1 MRKGCGEG
9 RRGAIRACAR
19 TACGSIA
26 RQGGRGDLLRLCG
39 VLFCLAALVLALVP
53 CIYAGAS
60 AAPEAQDVLAGY
72 KGKVLVLLLGMP
84 DCPGTRAAT
93 EFLNGYVKEKP
104 EGVEVLR
111 LDVATPEGKL
121 SGPEPGI
128 AIPRQV
134 DTSRQVA
141 QKLEFFY
148 YPTLYLID
156 RDGVVRFS
164 GGCDPEK
171 VKAMVKELAAEKPGA
186 EKKMFTPPLLP
197 VGKPMPAFT
206 ARTLAGEEKKLDD
219 LKGKKAT
226 LLLFGATSCPFS
238 NQALE
243 ALPQILKDYGEKG
256 VALAVVTRS
265 PATEETKKLHDQ
277 KAPGITVLADPE
289 DKIGMGLC
297 HVPAVPFFFVLDA
310 AGNVSARQPFT
321 DAGARAAL
329 DVALGLKPPQ
339 AAPATSGAG

>member
-1 MRKGCGEG
+1 MRKRCGG
-9 RRGAIRACAR
+9 DTRDAIRASVGNAW
-19 TACGSIA
+19 TSIA
-26 RQGGRGDLLRLCG
+26 GQGARRALMLLWRALVC
-39 VLFCLAALVLALVP
+39 CAALVLALVP

-60 AAPEAQDVLAGY
+60 AAQEAQDVLAGY

-104 EGVEVLR
+104 EGVEILR

-121 SGPEPGI
+121 SDPEPGI

-134 DTSRQVA
+134 DTGRRVA

-156 RDGVVRFS
+156 RDGVVRFAA
-164 GGCDPEK
+164 GCDPEK
-171 VKAMVKELAAEKPGA
+171 VTGMVKELVAEKPGA

-197 VGKPMPAFT
+197 VGKPMPAF
-206 ARTLAGEEKKLDD
+206 AGKTLTGEEKKLAD
-219 LKGKKAT
+219 LKGTRAM

-243 ALPQILKDYGEKG
+243 ALPPILKDYGPKG

-265 PATEETKKLHDQ
+265 PVTEETKKLHDQ
-277 KAPGITVLADPE
+277 KAPGVTVLADPE
-289 DKIGMGLC
+289 DKIGMELC

-339 AAPATSGAG
+339 PASATSGAG